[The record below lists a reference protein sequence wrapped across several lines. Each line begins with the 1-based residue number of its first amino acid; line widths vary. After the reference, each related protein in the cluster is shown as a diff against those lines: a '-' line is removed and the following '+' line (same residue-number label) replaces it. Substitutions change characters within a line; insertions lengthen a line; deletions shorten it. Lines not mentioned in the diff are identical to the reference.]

1 MEYKMRQKSEQPM
14 INVTIR
20 IPAHVHDRLKATLYS
35 GIEDKVPFGAQSVFY
50 TNAIIAAL
58 DRRTEGLPERL
69 DKMHKELEFLFL
81 EQGQADTFNVEL
93 CDELATAMAVIEQ
106 LISILGKGN
115 GN

>member
-14 INVTIR
+14 TNVTIR
-20 IPAHVHDRLKATLYS
+20 IPAHVHERLKATLYS

-58 DRRTEGLPERL
+58 DRRSEGLPDRL
-69 DKMHKELEFLFL
+69 DKVHKELEFLYL
-81 EQGQADTFNVEL
+81 EQGQADIVNAEL
-93 CDELATAMAVIEQ
+93 CDELATAMTAIEQ
-106 LISILGKGN
+106 LISILRKGN